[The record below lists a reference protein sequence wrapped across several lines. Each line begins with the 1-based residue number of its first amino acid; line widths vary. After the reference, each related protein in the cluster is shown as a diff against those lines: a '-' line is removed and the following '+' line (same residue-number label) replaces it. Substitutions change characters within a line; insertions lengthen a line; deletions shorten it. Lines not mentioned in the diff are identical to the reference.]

1 MPKVKIAR
9 KSTLVDMTAMCD
21 VAFLLLTFFMLTTKF
36 KPNDPVVVDM
46 PKSVSEIKLPQ
57 SDIMTITVN
66 KQGQVYF
73 GIDGQFTR
81 KKLLEKIGEKFNI
94 QFTESEIY
102 NIDTVYKMYIVRYPI
117 LP

>member
-46 PKSVSEIKLPQ
+46 PKSVYEIKLPQ
-57 SDIMTITVN
+57 SDIMTITVKN
-66 KQGQVYF
+66 
-73 GIDGQFTR
+73 
-81 KKLLEKIGEKFNI
+81 L
-94 QFTESEIY
+94 IY
-102 NIDTVYKMYIVRYPI
+102 NLQKVKFII
-117 LP
+117 LYC